1 MFGVA
6 FRPIDINQHLIYLFF
21 IVFVLALSLVL
32 IYLIWLSVSIPTRQQ
47 RKENLRLLRE
57 FTENST
63 KITLWLKEHKEEL
76 QRHLIDTLNDQE
88 FVALINRDQ
97 ELYERVLEVYPDYS
111 DTVMPPKELR
121 QYFIELAQGQHK
133 QTH

>member
-1 MFGVA
+1 MFGVV
-6 FRPIDINQHLIYLFF
+6 FRPIDINQDFGYLFF
-21 IVFVLALSLVL
+21 VVFILILFLVL
-32 IYLIWLSVSIPTRQQ
+32 IYLILLSVSIPTRQQ

-76 QRHLIDTLNDQE
+76 QRHPIDALNDQE
-88 FVALINRDQ
+88 FIALINRDQ